1 MAYIRSKKIRRSTK
15 RPSHPGDPDEYT
27 YYQIVEGY
35 RDEDGKVRQRVL
47 AHLGRESDPEAV
59 IARLEKWA
67 GWHREHAAD
76 LRYAAEKMRERSFE
90 NLRNL
95 PFEERMRKRFK
106 RARYGRGAW
115 LLPRDGTSVPEET
128 PYPTTFAPKGWF
140 YFRGDTPEDAEREA
154 AEDIAKAQEL
164 SERAAHIRSVVTKK
178 VGARRK
184 S

>member
-1 MAYIRSKKIRRSTK
+1 
-15 RPSHPGDPDEYT
+15 
-27 YYQIVEGY
+27 
-35 RDEDGKVRQRVL
+35 
-47 AHLGRESDPEAV
+47 
-59 IARLEKWA
+59 
-67 GWHREHAAD
+67 
-76 LRYAAEKMRERSFE
+76 MRERSFE

-95 PFEERMRKRFK
+95 PFEERMRKRFN

-115 LLPRDGTSVPEET
+115 LLPRNGTPVPEET